1 MGGIQGQGLVYLFA
15 HLGDTLKILN
25 LTIQKNFE
33 EIKHQRIFQMV
44 DGKTLPVMVNFV
56 VVSHSFIYIPPNF

>member
-15 HLGDTLKILN
+15 HLDDTLKILN

-33 EIKHQRIFQMV
+33 EIKHQRILQMD
-44 DGKTLPVMVNFV
+44 DGKTLPAELR
-56 VVSHSFIYIPPNF
+56 